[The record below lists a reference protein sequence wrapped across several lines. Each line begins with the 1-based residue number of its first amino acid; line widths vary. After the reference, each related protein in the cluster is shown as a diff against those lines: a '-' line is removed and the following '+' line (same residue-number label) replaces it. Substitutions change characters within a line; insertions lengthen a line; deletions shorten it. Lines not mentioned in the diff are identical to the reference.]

1 MIQRSTSTH
10 RKVTNSKD
18 QNRWRSLTFIAI
30 IGFILSIGLIYS
42 ESNPSAKSSL
52 SFYLNLANPYVKF
65 VVINPGMRI
74 EEIADKIGK
83 SITWTDADKLEFIN
97 SAPKDD
103 YGIMEGFFMPGSYW
117 IKIDATGKEVA
128 EQGMTEFNKQVSEK
142 VLGDKKIKS
151 SAQKINLETAVR
163 IASIIQREA
172 AGPKDMNLIS
182 GVIWNRL
189 FKGMTLGMDATLQ
202 YAKGSPEE
210 WWPKV
215 VSSDKKID
223 SPYNTYSNLG
233 LPPTAISNIS
243 VDALK
248 AAYSPQTTDC
258 MYYLHDKSRRIHCS
272 KTYEQHKDNIQTY
285 LIGSR
290 RSKDTSK
297 Q

>member
-1 MIQRSTSTH
+1 
-10 RKVTNSKD
+10 
-18 QNRWRSLTFIAI
+18 
-30 IGFILSIGLIYS
+30 
-42 ESNPSAKSSL
+42 
-52 SFYLNLANPYVKF
+52 
-65 VVINPGMRI
+65 MRI
-74 EEIADKIGK
+74 EEIADKIA
-83 SITWTDADKLEFIN
+83 STIAWTEADKQEFID

-103 YGIMEGFFMPGSYW
+103 EGTMEGFFMPGSYW
-117 IKIDATGKEVA
+117 INVDAKGKEVA
-128 EQGMTEFNKQVSEK
+128 DQGMAEFNKQVSTK

-151 SAQKINLETAVR
+151 GTQKINLETAVR

-202 YAKGSPEE
+202 YAKGSSED

-215 VSSDKKID
+215 VSADKKID

-243 VDALK
+243 IDALK
-248 AAYSPQTTDC
+248 AAYAPQKTDC
-258 MYYLHDKSRRIHCS
+258 MFYLHDKNRKIHCS
-272 KTYEQHKDNIQTY
+272 KTYEQHKNNIQTY

-290 RSKDTSK
+290 KNNSSTN
-297 Q
+297 

>member
-1 MIQRSTSTH
+1 MIKRNTSISNKGPRNKGRS
-10 RKVTNSKD
+10 
-18 QNRWRSLTFIAI
+18 RWGLLSLIAI
-30 IGFILSIGLIYS
+30 IGFSMSVGVVYS
-42 ESNPSAKSSL
+42 EYGIDSNSPL
-52 SFYLNLANPYVKF
+52 SFYFNLANPYVRY
-65 VVINPGMRI
+65 VVINPGMRM
-74 EEIADKIGK
+74 EEIADKIAG
-83 SITWTDADKLEFIN
+83 SIAWTDEDKAEFLA

-103 YGIMEGFFMPGSYW
+103 YGPMEGFFMPGAYW
-117 IKIDATGKEVA
+117 INVDATGKEVA
-128 EQGMTEFNKQVSEK
+128 DQILTNFNKEV
-142 VLGDKKIKS
+142 GDKILGNKQTKQ

-202 YAKGSPEE
+202 YAKGSEDN
-210 WWPKV
+210 WWSKV

-243 VDALK
+243 IDALR
-248 AAYSPQTTDC
+248 AAYNPQTTEC
-258 MYYLHDKSRRIHCS
+258 MYYLHDNNRKIHCS
-272 KTYEQHKDNIQTY
+272 KTYEQHKNNIQTY

-290 RSKDTSK
+290 GSKNTAN
-297 Q
+297 

>member
-1 MIQRSTSTH
+1 MIQRSTSKPQRRPNNKVKH
-10 RKVTNSKD
+10 RWK
-18 QNRWRSLTFIAI
+18 SLTLIAI
-30 IGFILSIGLIYS
+30 IGFIFSMTIIYS
-42 ESNPSAKSSL
+42 ESNLNGNNPL
-52 SFYLNLANPYVKF
+52 SFYFNLANPYVRY
-65 VVINPGMRI
+65 VTISPGMRI
-74 EEIADKIGK
+74 EEIADKIA
-83 SITWTDADKLEFIN
+83 STIAWTEADKQEFID

-103 YGIMEGFFMPGSYW
+103 EGTMEGFFMPGSYW
-117 IKIDATGKEVA
+117 INVDAKGKEVA
-128 EQGMTEFNKQVSEK
+128 DQGMAEFNKQVSTK

-151 SAQKINLETAVR
+151 GTQKINLETAVR

-202 YAKGSPEE
+202 YAKGSSED

-215 VSSDKKID
+215 VSADKKID

-243 VDALK
+243 IDALK
-248 AAYSPQTTDC
+248 AAYAPQKTDC
-258 MYYLHDKSRRIHCS
+258 MFYLHDKNRKIHCS
-272 KTYEQHKDNIQTY
+272 KTYEQHKNNIQTY

-290 RSKDTSK
+290 KNNSSTN
-297 Q
+297 